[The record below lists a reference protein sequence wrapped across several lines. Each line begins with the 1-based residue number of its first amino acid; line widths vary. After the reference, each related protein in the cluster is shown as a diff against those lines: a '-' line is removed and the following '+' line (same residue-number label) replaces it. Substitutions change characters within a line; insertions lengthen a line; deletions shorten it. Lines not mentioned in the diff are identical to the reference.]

1 MADTVS
7 TNVIFASKE
16 RRVVQ
21 ILSVSDGT
29 GESAVVKI
37 DKSALTGMNGA
48 EPSKFAVNKIVSN
61 VDGMRVDIFFDRGTD
76 VKIATCGQGW
86 QVRDFSEFKGFVD
99 TGSGGTG
106 DVIVTTTG
114 HTAGDSYDITI
125 DVRLID

>member
-1 MADTVS
+1 MVDTVS
-7 TNVIFASKE
+7 TNVIFSNKS

-21 ILSVSDGT
+21 ILNVSDGT

-37 DKSALTGMNGA
+37 DKSALVGNSGI
-48 EPSKFAVNKIVSN
+48 EPTKFAVNKIVGF
-61 VDGMRVDIFFDRGTD
+61 VDGMVVDIYFDRDTD
-76 VKIATCGQGW
+76 VKIARLGQGHSK
-86 QVRDFSEFKGFVD
+86 RDWSEFKGFVD

-125 DVRLID
+125 DVRLIE

>member
-7 TNVIFASKE
+7 TNVIFSSSS
-16 RRVVQ
+16 RRVIQ
-21 ILSVSDGT
+21 CLSVSDGS
-29 GESAVVKI
+29 GESGAVKI
-37 DKSALTGMNGA
+37 DKSTLTGMNGA

-61 VDGMRVDIFFDRGTD
+61 VDGMRVDIYFDRGTD

-86 QVRDFSEFKGFVD
+86 QVRDFHKFGGFVD

-106 DVIVTTTG
+106 DVILTTTG
-114 HTAGDSYDITI
+114 HTSGDSYDILI